1 MGKDKKSKEVPVT
14 VYVEAKKRY
23 LEQLQQILTPR
34 LYEGF
39 ESLYDD
45 ALELLE
51 NEFEEKR
58 QQTKS
63 ILKTFQDA
71 LKEIPVWNQDIIEH
85 EAERIIQ
92 VSNCDYLDDLID
104 ALFKAESKILTS
116 VQTINKSTKIKVKVP
131 IASHFIHRCYISSA
145 REIFKNPFVFNH
157 FKDLT
162 PRDKQNNL
170 REAIFMINEG
180 ITNAVR
186 ELLPIRDILKNSI
199 HNADLSGTE
208 SDYSSDNSS
217 NSDSDESSRKKH
229 KKKHK
234 RHESSSES
242 SKSESSES
250 EMSDSESEIEEE
262 NHKEEISLQENFIE
276 VEEKNNK
283 QQEHEN
289 VQQELVE
296 QKHEDS
302 DKEED
307 SDEEEDSDDEN
318 EDSDEENED
327 ELEKQEDE
335 ENNIEEEKEIK
346 HSDVDEENKN
356 SGVSGFFNS
365 LFSGNEEEE
374 EEEEKKESINLDDI
388 DNIFER
394 KEEMV
399 EVESV
404 AKPSEEIKKI
414 VFEGNKIPKEYR
426 INEEEDV
433 EQINVNIK
441 EEFVDNNNI
450 NDDNSSIASSG
461 IIYRSEKPESFVDL
475 SDLRINEKKK
485 IKKES
490 TKFVKPLPPQKVKTR
505 EESLNKLIQKQ
516 REFYK
521 NHLNPQ
527 DNLSVLSG
535 ASSLNSKASLIS
547 NESRTKLIDNYLNRG
562 SNEGK
567 KSISYLSSVMNNK
580 IEEDDDSGEEYM
592 SDPELNH

>member
-250 EMSDSESEIEEE
+250 EMSDSGSEIEEE

-296 QKHEDS
+296 QKYEDS